1 MSHISYKLFFLAKIW
16 NDTPMKPFKKNT
28 WSWPQGATVTAAGTE
43 TLVSRWGNLIAVGRS
58 LVHQKPQGRV
68 DQKPQICAF
77 LILGN
82 LPNIEAWF
90 KFGKDELTR
99 HVGDFWSQTG
109 LMVTSGRASVCFGW
123 DCILLTYRKT
133 SFRLYLPQHAVSL

>member
-1 MSHISYKLFFLAKIW
+1 MRKNVSSTSESHILQVVFFGKNLERYS
-16 NDTPMKPFKKNT
+16 NETLQKKT

-43 TLVSRWGNLIAVGRS
+43 TLGSRRGNLIAVGRS

-109 LMVTSGRASVCFGW
+109 LMVTSGRASVCFG
-123 DCILLTYRKT
+123 
-133 SFRLYLPQHAVSL
+133 